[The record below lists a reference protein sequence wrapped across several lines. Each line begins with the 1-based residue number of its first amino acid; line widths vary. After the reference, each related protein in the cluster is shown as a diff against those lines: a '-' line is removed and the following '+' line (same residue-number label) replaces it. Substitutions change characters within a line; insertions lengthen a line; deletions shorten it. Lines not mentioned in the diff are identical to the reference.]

1 VRADRRS
8 THETER
14 AYASRLINLVLPGPR
29 HYGNVPTFL
38 AMTADVRLNPAQR
51 DAVEHGDGP
60 LLVLAGAG
68 SGKTRVIT
76 HRIVRLLERGVPAAA
91 VVALTF
97 TNKAAGE
104 MRERVGRTL
113 GRKSGGVARA
123 LTVSTFH
130 SFGLDVLKR
139 ERSSVGGT
147 FTIFDQGDQTSLV
160 KQLLRAAGA
169 DRAYD
174 AQAVLGRISNAKNAF
189 QSTEDL
195 PEHEGDAY
203 GEITKAI
210 YPRYQAALRQYKAF
224 DFDDLVC
231 AVARLWQ
238 DDAAA
243 RARWQARYLYVLVD
257 EYQDTN
263 RAQLEMVRLLCG
275 ERRNVCAVG
284 DDDQAIY
291 GWRGADV
298 RNILDFES
306 HFVGARVIKLEQNY
320 RSRTSILAVANA
332 VIARRADAKW
342 RKVLFGD
349 RRDPEG
355 EKVRVAVASTPEVEA
370 AWVGRQ
376 VRRMVRDEG
385 KSARSIAV
393 LYRSNGQSKLVEEAL
408 REQGVPLRVVG
419 GTQFFERKEVKD
431 VLAYL
436 KLALNPSD
444 EISLRRVI
452 NTPARGIGET
462 SLEKL
467 ALHAA
472 TRQWSLWQTV
482 ERVDALDDVPALARD
497 GCRALAELVSDAKRE
512 LVAAKRAPSEVARGI
527 VERVGLK
534 GDIDGSSPTVDAA
547 ARRWG
552 NVEGVLATLAR
563 REAREAASGSAGGD
577 GLSGLASFL
586 HTLTMDIEAAA
597 EDAGDRVTLSTLH
610 GSKGLEFDVVFLI
623 GCEEGYLPHARTLD
637 ARATDDPDRA
647 GAADIEEER
656 RLFYVGV
663 TRARDTLL
671 LSRARSRVLR
681 GKAIARTPSRFL
693 LDVPAELLQEEDV
706 TAEAPTTT
714 REAAANVEAIL
725 AMLGPGR

>member
-1 VRADRRS
+1 MVA
-8 THETER
+8 
-14 AYASRLINLVLPGPR
+14 A
-29 HYGNVPTFL
+29 
-38 AMTADVRLNPAQR
+38 RLNPAQR
-51 DAVEHGDGP
+51 AAVEHGDGP

-104 MRERVGRTL
+104 MRERVAKML
-113 GRKSGGVARA
+113 GKKEASGARA

-130 SFGLDVLKR
+130 SFGLGVLQR
-139 ERSSVGGT
+139 EREAIGGT

-174 AQAVLGRISNAKNAF
+174 AQAVIARISNAKNAF
-189 QSTEDL
+189 LEAGDL
-195 PEHEGDAY
+195 PEREGDAY
-203 GEITKAI
+203 DEIAKVI

-231 AVARLWQ
+231 EVARLWRE
-238 DDAAA
+238 DESV
-243 RARWQARYLYVLVD
+243 RARWQKKFLHVLVD

-263 RAQLEMVRLLCG
+263 RAQLEMLRLLCG
-275 ERRNVCAVG
+275 ARRNVCAVG

-298 RNILDFES
+298 RNILDFEA
-306 HFVGARVIKLEQNY
+306 HFDGARVVKLEQNY
-320 RSRTSILAVANA
+320 RSRTPILAVANA
-332 VIARRADAKW
+332 VIAKRTDSKW
-342 RKVLFGD
+342 RKVLFTE
-349 RRDPEG
+349 RDGG
-355 EKVRVAVASTPEVEA
+355 EKVRLAVAPTPEVEA
-370 AWVGRQ
+370 TWIGREL
-376 VRRMVRDEG
+376 RRLVRDEG
-385 KSARSIAV
+385 RRPRDVAV
-393 LYRSNGQSKLVEEAL
+393 LYRSNGQSRLIEEAL
-408 REQGVPLRVVG
+408 REQGIAHRVVG

-431 VLAYL
+431 VLAYV

-444 EISLRRVI
+444 EISLRRVV
-452 NTPARGIGET
+452 NYPARGIGEAT
-462 SLEKL
+462 LEKL

-472 TRQWSLWQTV
+472 RRQWPLWQAV
-482 ERVDALDDVPALARD
+482 ERVDALDDVPGAARD
-497 GCRALAELVSDAKRE
+497 GCRALAQLVTDARRDLFGVK
-512 LVAAKRAPSEVARGI
+512 KPPSEVARAI

-534 GDIDGSSPTVDAA
+534 SEIDTGSPSVDAA
-547 ARRWG
+547 GKRWA

-563 REAREAASGSAGGD
+563 REARDGKTTD
-577 GLSGLASFL
+577 GLSAFL
-586 HTLTMDIEAAA
+586 HTLTMDIESET
-597 EDAGDRVTLSTLH
+597 EDARDLVTLSTLH

-637 ARATDDPDRA
+637 VRATDDPTA

-663 TRARDTLL
+663 TRAREQLF
-671 LSRARSRVLR
+671 LSRAKSRVLR
-681 GKAIARTPSRFL
+681 GKAVPRTPSRFL
-693 LDVPAELLQEEDV
+693 LDVPPELLEEQEVKDEP
-706 TAEAPTTT
+706 PTTT
-714 REAAANVEAIL
+714 SEAAANVEAIL
-725 AMLGPGR
+725 AMLK